1 MKLRLDKKT
10 IAFYGAFFLLAA
22 LLIVLPTGFQKAI
35 YVNAT
40 ASRARVLSTDD
51 SAIFN
56 TGLFRQGDQ
65 RCYVEVLA
73 GEHKGYRGDGV
84 NLLSGSL
91 ASDKVFKAGDIAWVL
106 IERDKEDNVVFINM
120 VDFYRLGKELLF
132 AFVFALAL
140 LLFAPRSGGRMI
152 MSFAFAFLCLWKLL
166 VPLALKGY
174 NPLLISA
181 GTLLLIISSTLP
193 LVSGLNIRT
202 LASIIGS
209 IISLT
214 LALGISVFATCY
226 FKIHGAVLEMSES
239 LLYCGF
245 ENLDLTSLFAGVVCL
260 SAGGAIMDLSI
271 DVSAAI
277 QEVSMHSQSISRG
290 ELFKS
295 GMAVGRAGVGTQIT
309 TLLLAYMG
317 NYLTV
322 MMVYMAQSTPP
333 LNILTSQ
340 IIASEIVQ
348 TGVGCFSL
356 ILVTPITA
364 FIASL
369 LFSRKKNVM

>member
-1 MKLRLDKKT
+1 
-10 IAFYGAFFLLAA
+10 
-22 LLIVLPTGFQKAI
+22 
-35 YVNAT
+35 
-40 ASRARVLSTDD
+40 
-51 SAIFN
+51 
-56 TGLFRQGDQ
+56 
-65 RCYVEVLA
+65 
-73 GEHKGYRGDGV
+73 
-84 NLLSGSL
+84 
-91 ASDKVFKAGDIAWVL
+91 
-106 IERDKEDNVVFINM
+106 M

-140 LLFAPRSGGRMI
+140 LLFAPESGGRMI
-152 MSFAFAFLCLWKLL
+152 MSFAFAFLSLWKLL

-181 GTLLLIISSTLP
+181 GTLLLIISTTLP
-193 LVSGLNIRT
+193 LVSGLNTRT
-202 LASIIGS
+202 LASVIGS
-209 IISLT
+209 VISLA
-214 LALGISVFATCY
+214 LALGISVFATWY
-226 FKIHGAVLEMSES
+226 FRIHGAVLEMSES

-245 ENLDLTSLFAGVVCL
+245 EDLDLTSLFAGVVCL

-277 QEVSMHSQSISRG
+277 QEVSMHSQGISRVA
-290 ELFKS
+290 LFRS

-340 IIASEIVQ
+340 MIASEIVQ

-369 LFSRKKNVM
+369 LFSRKKDVE